1 MPPRDPIS
9 LATDPVDA
17 PRRDVGD
24 GSDLAARYLAS
35 IVESSDDAIVGKT
48 LDSIVTSWNRGAERI
63 FGYTAEEMIGQSIY
77 RIIPRDRWDE
87 ETTIIETL
95 RRGERVDHFES
106 VRLRK
111 DGRQIDVSLTISPIR
126 DARGRIV
133 GASKIARDVTERK
146 LLDAERERLLQEA
159 ERARVDAEAA
169 NRAKDEFL
177 SVVSHE
183 LRTPLAAMLGW
194 VGVLK
199 TGAKG
204 DRAARALE
212 TIERSGR
219 AQAKLIE
226 DLLDASRMITGKLR
240 LDLRLV
246 DLPTVLR
253 QAIDV
258 IRPTAE
264 VKGVG
269 VEAQLDPSAGPVVG
283 DIDRI
288 QQIAWNLLS
297 NAVKFTPKRGSIRIA
312 LERGDSEVQLTVSD
326 TGRGIAPTFLPFIFE
341 RFRQAETAEVRRT
354 GGLGLGL
361 AIVRH
366 LVEMHGGSV
375 SAASEGEG
383 RGATFTVTIPLAPG
397 IAESEANAQ
406 R

>member
-1 MPPRDPIS
+1 M
-9 LATDPVDA
+9 DA
-17 PRRDVGD
+17 RRRVASDK
-24 GSDLAARYLAS
+24 SDLAARYLAA
-35 IVESSDDAIVGKT
+35 IIESSDDAIVGKT

-63 FGYTAEEMIGQSIY
+63 FGYTADEMIGQSIY

-87 ETTIIETL
+87 ETTIVETL

-111 DGRQIDVSLTISPIR
+111 DGQQIDVSLTISPIR

-146 LLDAERERLLQEA
+146 LLDAERERLLKEA
-159 ERARVDAEAA
+159 QRARADAEAA

-199 TGAKG
+199 KGATG
-204 DRAARALE
+204 DRAARALD

-264 VKGVG
+264 VKGIRLE
-269 VEAQLDPSAGPVVG
+269 VELDPSAGPVVG
-283 DIDRI
+283 DVDRL

-297 NAVKFTPKRGSIRIA
+297 NAVKFTPARGSIRIV
-312 LERGDSEVQLTVSD
+312 LERGDTEMRLTVSD
-326 TGRGIAPTFLPFIFE
+326 TGRGITAAFLPFIFE
-341 RFRQAETAEVRRT
+341 RFRQAESAESRRS

-375 SAASEGEG
+375 AAASEGEG

-397 IAESEANAQ
+397 IAEGEANAQ

>member
-1 MPPRDPIS
+1 M
-9 LATDPVDA
+9 
-17 PRRDVGD
+17 
-24 GSDLAARYLAS
+24 
-35 IVESSDDAIVGKT
+35 
-48 LDSIVTSWNRGAERI
+48 
-63 FGYTAEEMIGQSIY
+63 
-77 RIIPRDRWDE
+77 
-87 ETTIIETL
+87 
-95 RRGERVDHFES
+95 
-106 VRLRK
+106 
-111 DGRQIDVSLTISPIR
+111 
-126 DARGRIV
+126 
-133 GASKIARDVTERK
+133 
-146 LLDAERERLLQEA
+146 
-159 ERARVDAEAA
+159 
-169 NRAKDEFL
+169 
-177 SVVSHE
+177 VSHE

-204 DRAARALE
+204 DRAARALD

-264 VKGVG
+264 VKGIRL
-269 VEAQLDPSAGPVVG
+269 EAQLDPSAGPVIG
-283 DIDRI
+283 DIDRL
-288 QQIAWNLLS
+288 QQVAWNLLS

-312 LERGDSEVQLTVSD
+312 LERGDTDVQLTVSD

-341 RFRQAETAEVRRT
+341 RFRQAESAEVRRS

-375 SAASEGEG
+375 AAASEGEG
-383 RGATFTVTIPLAPG
+383 RGATFSVTIPLAPG
-397 IAESEANAQ
+397 VVDAEGDAHA
-406 R
+406 RR